1 MPNMIL
7 RSSPASPF
15 GRKVKLA
22 MILLGLTD
30 QVTVEFADTR
40 NPEDSLRSQ
49 NPLGKIPALILADGT
64 ILFDSRVISEYFD
77 HLAGGGKIIPA
88 DPDRRFKAL
97 TLQAIGDGIMDA
109 GILRRYEAAVR
120 EPEFFSRTWD
130 DHQQGKID
138 RALAVLDANLPSED
152 RIEVGEISVACAL
165 EYLDF
170 RFPGLWRDRHPKLTA
185 WLDRFEARCPGFS
198 DTKPK

>member
-30 QVTVEFADTR
+30 RVTIDFADTR
-40 NPEDSLRSQ
+40 NPDDSLRSQ
-49 NPLGKIPALILADGT
+49 NPLGKIPALILNDGT

-97 TLQAIGDGIMDA
+97 TLQALGDGIMDA
-109 GILRRYEAAVR
+109 GILRRYETAVR
-120 EPEFFSRTWD
+120 EPQFFSQTWD
-130 DHQQGKID
+130 DHQQGKIE
-138 RALAVLDANLPSED
+138 RGLAVLEADLPSED
-152 RIEVGEISVACAL
+152 RIEVGEIAVACAL

-170 RFPGLWRDRHPKLTA
+170 RFPGLWRDSRPKLAA
-185 WLDRFEARCPGFS
+185 WLARFEARCPGFK